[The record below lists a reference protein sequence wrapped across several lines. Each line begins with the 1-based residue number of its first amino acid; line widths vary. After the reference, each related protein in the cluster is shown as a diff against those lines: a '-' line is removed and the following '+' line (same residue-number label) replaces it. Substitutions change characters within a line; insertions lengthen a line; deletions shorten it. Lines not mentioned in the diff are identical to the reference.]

1 MSKYIRE
8 CDTAMKNKHYF
19 AKCAD
24 KERELRLMLRD
35 PKNWLSEFFGREPEM
50 DEVIVLL
57 EGIAERLNKENV
69 EVTTLENFI
78 YELKGE

>member
-1 MSKYIRE
+1 MNKYIRE
-8 CDTAMKNKHYF
+8 CDTAMKNKQYF

-50 DEVIVLL
+50 DEEAWKFMKRHNIKGDSNTATFQYL
-57 EGIAERLNKENV
+57 IWRS
-69 EVTTLENFI
+69 EV
-78 YELKGE
+78 